1 MIILVYSIFLPVL
14 GGLICLLIPNR
25 VKILKEAIALIVSF
39 VALVIGITIFK
50 EKGAVFYRELGL
62 LTQILGIN
70 LDLRVDYLNSFI
82 LMFITF
88 FGFLITLYSLKF
100 MSGKNRLNEYYAYLL
115 INIGVANGAVLSNN
129 LLTLLIFWDL
139 VLICLYGMISIGG
152 GKAASCS
159 ARKSFIIVGVAD
171 FLLLL
176 GILLVWYMTRTFS
189 IDVIKATLFTSVSFK
204 ISALAF
210 ICMACGA
217 LAKAGSMP
225 FHTWIP
231 DAATEAPVPV
241 MAFLPASLDKLLG
254 IYLLIRITSDLF
266 IMPSWLGMILMFIG
280 AFTIIAAVMMA
291 LIQHDLKKL
300 LSYHAVSQV
309 GYMVLGIGTGNPI
322 GIAGGLFHMLNHAIY
337 KSCLF
342 LGGGAVEHQAGTT
355 DLEKLG
361 GLSRVMPITFVAT
374 LIAAFSISGV
384 PPFNG
389 FISKW
394 MVYQGVIQSASSQ
407 VNQLTSFFCWI
418 FLVAAMFGSA
428 LTLASFMKLI
438 HSTFFGQPV
447 NESPT
452 TTASAGRES
461 STPIKEVNWTMWV
474 PMAVL
479 AALCVIF
486 GVFAQI
492 PLGKFIGPAI
502 GLDFARIPRALSLS
516 GLWSPT
522 LATGLIVI
530 GLIIGYLIYIIGKAT
545 KPRVDSIYIG
555 GEVATEVH
563 RFPGTQFYNTVK
575 EIGGLSGIYK
585 AAEKK
590 FLDFYKW
597 GMGFL
602 KGVAYILFY
611 CIDRFV
617 DWLVLGVARLVLLF
631 SWILRRGHIGALPT
645 YLAWCLI
652 GFGIILYVLV
662 R

>member
-82 LMFITF
+82 LIFITL
-88 FGFLITLYSLKF
+88 FGFLVTLYSIKF
-100 MSGKNRLNEYYAYLL
+100 MEGKNRLNEYYAYLL

-231 DAATEAPVPV
+231 DAATEAPAPV

-266 IMPSWLGMILMFIG
+266 IMTPWLGMILMFIG
-280 AFTIIAAVMMA
+280 AFTIVAAAMMA
-291 LIQHDLKKL
+291 LVQNDPRKL
-300 LSYHAVSQV
+300 LAYLIVSSS
-309 GYMVLGIGTGNPI
+309 GYMILALGTMQKT
-322 GIAGGLFHMLNHAIY
+322 GIAGGLFYMLNAVICGF
-337 KSCLF
+337 CLF
-342 LGGGAVEHQAGTT
+342 SCIGAVKKQSETAEGQS
-355 DLEKLG
+355 
-361 GLSRVMPITFVAT
+361 GLATALPITFAAC
-374 LIAAFSISGV
+374 LITSLSMSGV
-384 PPFNG
+384 PPLSG
-389 FISKW
+389 FVSKW

-530 GLIIGYLIYIIGKAT
+530 GLIVGYIIYIIGKAT